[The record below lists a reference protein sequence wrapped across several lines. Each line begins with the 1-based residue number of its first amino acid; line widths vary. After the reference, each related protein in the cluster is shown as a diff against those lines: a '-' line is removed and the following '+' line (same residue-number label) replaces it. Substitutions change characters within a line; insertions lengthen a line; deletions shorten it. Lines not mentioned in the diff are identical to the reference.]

1 MIDSQKV
8 DFRREIAER
17 NVETILDAAERLVE
31 RGEQLTFS
39 AVSHESGLSR
49 PTLYAHFGD
58 RAALM
63 EALVE
68 RTVRRTVAAIAS
80 ADPEHGHPEEA
91 LRRLT
96 SATWEEIARYESLGR
111 AAATELSA
119 DAMRRA
125 HQEARAVI
133 KRLIERGRADGAFRT
148 DLSTDWLVTCYL
160 ALIHSAAEET
170 RSGSLGHKAALKA
183 LETTLLDLFVGGTA
197 PRART
202 STRRKQPGRSTQRDS
217 NVRTE

>member
-1 MIDSQKV
+1 MTDSQKV

-31 RGEQLTFS
+31 RAEQLTFS
-39 AVSHESGLSR
+39 GVSHESGLSR
-49 PTLYAHFGD
+49 PTLYAHFED

-68 RTVRRTVAAIAS
+68 KTVRRTVAAIAS
-80 ADPEHGHPEEA
+80 ADSEHGPAEEA
-91 LRRLT
+91 LQRLT
-96 SATWEEIARYESLGR
+96 SATWEQIARYESLGR

-160 ALIHSAAEET
+160 ALIHAAAEET

-183 LETTLLDLFVGGTA
+183 LVATLSDLFVGETA
-197 PRART
+197 L
-202 STRRKQPGRSTQRDS
+202 GRGP
-217 NVRTE
+217 